1 MASFKNLG
9 SGSIR
14 TFVCVSGVRDT
25 QTFKSKQKAKSR
37 ARDWESEL
45 SKMGSIRDDSCTFGD
60 MFKRYSE
67 EVSPAKKRSHWEII
81 GLKVFARDFK
91 TLSAVKLVKAKK
103 SDIKEWISEHTQT
116 VASSTINRDL
126 NLISHCLTY
135 AREEW
140 EWMSHNPLQGLKRP
154 KNPKA
159 RNRRINDK
167 EVKEFCLA
175 LGYREDTELTFKRE
189 FVCVTFLFAIETAM
203 RAGGICSLT
212 RSNINKR

>member
-1 MASFKNLG
+1 MIAVPLEICLNATLK
-9 SGSIR
+9 
-14 TFVCVSGVRDT
+14 
-25 QTFKSKQKAKSR
+25 KSR
-37 ARDWESEL
+37 
-45 SKMGSIRDDSCTFGD
+45 
-60 MFKRYSE
+60 
-67 EVSPAKKRSHWEII
+67 PQKKGSHWEVIQ
-81 GLKVFARDFK
+81 LKVFARDFK